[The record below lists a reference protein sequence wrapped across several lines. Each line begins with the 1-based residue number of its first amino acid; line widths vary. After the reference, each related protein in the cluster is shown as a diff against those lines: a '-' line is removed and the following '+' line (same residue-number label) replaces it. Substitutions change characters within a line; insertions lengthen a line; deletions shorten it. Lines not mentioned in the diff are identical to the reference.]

1 VELLNVNG
9 EIRPAI
15 ARDAAYALPSAS
27 VRVKTGDV
35 VRFRSGGRHKHGL
48 VMQVTENHLLVY
60 SKRNGGMHSVRPE
73 DVMRIL

>member
-1 VELLNVNG
+1 MNG

-35 VRFRSGGRHKHGL
+35 VRFRSGGRHKHGM
-48 VMQVTENHLLVY
+48 VMQVTANHLLVY
-60 SKRNGGMHSVRPE
+60 SKRNGWMHSVHPE
-73 DVMRIL
+73 DVTRIL

>member
-1 VELLNVNG
+1 VN
-9 EIRPAI
+9 EKPKHAI
-15 ARDAAYALPSAS
+15 FSDAAYALPSAS

-48 VMQVTENHLLVY
+48 VMQVTENNLLVY